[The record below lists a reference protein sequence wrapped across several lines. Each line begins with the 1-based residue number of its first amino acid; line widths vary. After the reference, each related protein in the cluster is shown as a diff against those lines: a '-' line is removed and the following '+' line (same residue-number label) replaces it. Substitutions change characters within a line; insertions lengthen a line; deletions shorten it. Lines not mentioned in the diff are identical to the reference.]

1 MARPRQTARARLTR
15 EEVRAGIVAAATELV
30 RRRSYAELSVEEVM
44 REAGLGRTIFYRHF
58 DDLADLI
65 QRAAREAI
73 EELYA
78 AEQRLAEIEA
88 GQGPGSSTPDAIA
101 AAVAA
106 YSRHGPLLRVIA
118 EAAAGDE
125 QVAAGYR
132 AIRGRFDRL
141 TRTALERL
149 PRFAGS
155 GSDSASGSGAVSASA
170 SASASADLRASPA
183 EIAHALNLL
192 NEAYLLDAFGREPR
206 VSAEEAER
214 TLLEIWRAVVGQSDP
229 VDSRSA
235 KRA

>member
-30 RRRSYAELSVEEVM
+30 RSRSYAELSVEEVM

-65 QRAAREAI
+65 ERAAREAI

-78 AEQRLAEIEA
+78 AEQRLAEIESL
-88 GQGPGSSTPDAIA
+88 QGPGSSTPEAIA

-149 PRFAGS
+149 PRFAGAGS
-155 GSDSASGSGAVSASA
+155 GSVDSRV
-170 SASASADLRASPA
+170 SPA

-214 TLLEIWRAVVGQSDP
+214 TLLEIWRAVLGESGASLGVG
-229 VDSRSA
+229 
-235 KRA
+235 